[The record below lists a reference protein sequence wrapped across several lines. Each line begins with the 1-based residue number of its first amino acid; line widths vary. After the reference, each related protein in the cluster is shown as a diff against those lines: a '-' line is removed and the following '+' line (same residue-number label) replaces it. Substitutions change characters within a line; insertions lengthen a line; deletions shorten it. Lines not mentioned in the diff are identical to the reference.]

1 MSSELTVQ
9 LRESETIEL
18 KKSLGELKQGLI
30 SMVAI
35 LNKHSAGELWFGI
48 APDGRVV
55 GLEANEKT
63 LRDVSQ
69 AIGAHVEPRIYPHIG
84 IVLRNNKTCLHVTFS
99 GQEAPY
105 FAYGRSYMRVADED
119 RQLSARELENLIL
132 HKNKE
137 AMRWDNQLC
146 EAGTLS
152 LDALDTAKIRRFVEK
167 AELTWDS
174 PENTLDKLELR
185 KNGQLL
191 NAVRLF
197 FATQP
202 PLQLR
207 CAVFATTDSATI
219 IDRHDFDGDI
229 LELVEEA
236 QKYILKNIHIGMR
249 LDGLYR
255 VDVPEISMAAL
266 REAIINAFCH
276 RDYRDPDYIQIAIF
290 KNRVE
295 IRSPGGLYDGLTM
308 EEMRIG
314 NVSRRRNPLIADLFR
329 RIHMVEGWGRGMP
342 LILENAPSVQFRQIA
357 GLFIAS
363 FERPSFLEDTTHETT
378 QEVIDT
384 TQETV
389 DKTVYKT
396 PKKPRKNHV
405 ETSNKP
411 RKNHKET
418 TDKPQRNHREKI
430 LELLRGQ
437 PDLTMKDLA
446 VLSGATIYS
455 VRHHLEVLQTSG
467 QIRHVGPTKAG
478 HWEILDN
485 AEAKGAGE

>member
-1 MSSELTVQ
+1 MSSETPPH
-9 LRESETIEL
+9 LRESETVEL
-18 KKSLGELKQGLI
+18 KKSLAELKQGLI

-35 LNKHSAGELWFGI
+35 LNKRSGGELWFGI

-55 GLEANEKT
+55 GLDANEKT

-69 AIGAHVEPRIYPHIG
+69 AIGAHIEPRCYPHIEVVHFG
-84 IVLRNNKTCLHVTFS
+84 QKNCLHITFR

-105 FAYGRSYMRVADED
+105 FAYGRAYMRVADED

-137 AMRWDNQLC
+137 ALRWDNQPC
-146 EAGTLS
+146 DADTFS
-152 LDALDTAKIRRFVEK
+152 LDGLDTAKIRRFVEK
-167 AELTWDS
+167 AELAWDT
-174 PENTLDKLELR
+174 PDNALDKLELR
-185 KNGQLL
+185 KNGHLL
-191 NAVRLF
+191 NAVKLF
-197 FATQP
+197 FARQP

-249 LDGLYR
+249 LEGLYR

-276 RDYRDPDYIQIAIF
+276 RDYRDPDYVQVAIF

-295 IRSPGGLYDGLTM
+295 IRNPGGLYDGLTM
-308 EEMRIG
+308 EEMRGG

-363 FERPSFLEDTTHETT
+363 FERPSFLEGTVQPTTETT
-378 QEVIDT
+378 EKSETSEGT
-384 TQETV
+384 TQNHI
-389 DKTVYKT
+389 KP
-396 PKKPRKNHV
+396 PK
-405 ETSNKP
+405 
-411 RKNHKET
+411 
-418 TDKPQRNHREKI
+418 KPQRNPKEK
-430 LELLRGQ
+430 LLAIITEQ
-437 PDLTMKDLA
+437 PRLSVKELA
-446 VLSGATIYS
+446 VVSDISVYS
-455 VRHHLEVLQTSG
+455 VQHHLNTLKASG
-467 QIRHVGPTKAG
+467 QIRHVGPTKSG
-478 HWEILDN
+478 QWEILAPAAKP
-485 AEAKGAGE
+485 AETGWSGG